1 MHQFPPNQH
10 LLARVKRVCCF
21 FVVACDVL
29 CLVCQRCVCVLYLE
43 EGMSQMANA
52 SVQQLARGL
61 VMRPYRKKIP
71 GVRPGLRE
79 PECQTD
85 AAALAVYYLRACVCG
100 GGGGGRGLECGEEK

>member
-1 MHQFPPNQH
+1 MFS
-10 LLARVKRVCCF
+10 LSAL
-21 FVVACDVL
+21 
-29 CLVCQRCVCVLYLE
+29 CVCVLYLE
-43 EGMSQMANA
+43 DGMSQMAKT